1 MSTLLWASILLCLI
15 AGSAIDKGN
24 VCLVRAAR
32 HLAQGRPAIAIGILM
47 LTASASV
54 VFYLNTLFDLHHRPV
69 IWSYP
74 ALLTLAGAV
83 IYALG
88 SLLNGACAVGTVGRV
103 ARGDIGH
110 LATIAGG
117 LAVAWL
123 LPHTPIIHQTPDLAI
138 ASGANW
144 LLLVLAFTAAIM
156 LLGRKYLP
164 DARLA
169 SYMAL
174 GFTAAVITDW
184 QGNWTWL
191 GVLQQIQSGL
201 PIQYSALACIAAVLI
216 GAALTAAFRKK
227 FRLIRP
233 DPKAMLREA
242 AGGALMAAG
251 AILIPGA
258 NDALSVYLVPSG
270 SPHAIVGYAVM
281 FAVMV
286 LVARMKPIFR
296 RR

>member
-1 MSTLLWASILLCLI
+1 MSNLLFASILLCLV

-24 VCLVRAAR
+24 VCLVRAAG
-32 HLAQGRPAIAIGILM
+32 HLAQGRPAIAIGILV
-47 LTASASV
+47 LTACATV
-54 VFYLNTLFDLHHRPV
+54 VFYLNTLFGLHHRPMT
-69 IWSYP
+69 WSYP

-83 IYALG
+83 IYAFG
-88 SLLNGACAVGTVGRV
+88 SLLNGACAVGTVSRV

-123 LPHTPIIHQTPDLAI
+123 LPRTQIVHQTPDLAF
-138 ASGANW
+138 ASGGRW
-144 LLLVLAFTAAIM
+144 LSVVLAFTAAM
-156 LLGRKYLP
+156 LLLCRRYLP

-191 GVLQQIQSGL
+191 SVLQQIQSGL
-201 PIQYSALACIAAVLI
+201 PIEYSALACIAAVLI
-216 GAALTAAFRKK
+216 GAGLTAAFRKK

-242 AGGALMAAG
+242 AGGALMVAG

-270 SPHAIVGYAVM
+270 SPHAVVGYALM
-281 FAVMV
+281 FAVMMAV
-286 LVARMKPIFR
+286 SKLNRPFGR
-296 RR
+296 